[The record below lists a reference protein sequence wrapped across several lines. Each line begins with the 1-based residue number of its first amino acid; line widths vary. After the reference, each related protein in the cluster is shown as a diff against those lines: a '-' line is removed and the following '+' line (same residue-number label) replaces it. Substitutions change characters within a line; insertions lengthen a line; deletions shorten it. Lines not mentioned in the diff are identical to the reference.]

1 MQYAAAH
8 KEEKTETNML
18 YNADHKEVK
27 QDNNVRY
34 YTEHKEEIRSRR
46 IGIRAQEKE
55 RMKMIFEE
63 ARYLGNLGD
72 SQPLPSQFRRPLN
85 EEQDVRSV
93 FWAQAGEFERRFE
106 LKDKIRDG
114 TVSQECAKLFKD
126 AVSGQQYMEG

>member
-1 MQYAAAH
+1 M
-8 KEEKTETNML
+8 
-18 YNADHKEVK
+18 
-27 QDNNVRY
+27 RY
-34 YTEHKEEIRSRR
+34 YNEHKEEILSRS
-46 IGIRAQEKE
+46 ISIRAQEKE

-63 ARYLGNLGD
+63 ARYLGNLGN

-106 LKDKIRDG
+106 LNEKIRDG